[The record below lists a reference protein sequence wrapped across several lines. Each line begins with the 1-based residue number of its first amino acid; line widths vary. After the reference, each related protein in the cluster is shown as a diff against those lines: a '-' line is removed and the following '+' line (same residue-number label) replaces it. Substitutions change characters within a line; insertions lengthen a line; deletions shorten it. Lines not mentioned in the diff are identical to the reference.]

1 MGSGLFWKFFLV
13 IWLALLT
20 MGGGMGAAFWLQHN
34 TVLNIKVN
42 NKGNTQI
49 DLQHAEPFVSAASLI
64 LQKGGEEVLHSYLEE
79 SRNTPMPPVYAINEF
94 GKDLLLS
101 LIHI

>member
-34 TVLNIKVN
+34 AVLNIEVN
-42 NKGNTQI
+42 NKGNA
-49 DLQHAEPFVSAASLI
+49 LPA
-64 LQKGGEEVLHSYLEE
+64 
-79 SRNTPMPPVYAINEF
+79 
-94 GKDLLLS
+94 
-101 LIHI
+101 